1 MIVSHEIII
10 KKKFSISWSKKEINI
25 KISKKKNM
33 KECINYFDQWLFI
46 NKLNRK
52 KVYILTSLI
61 YLNIAS
67 LHHFPYSLF
76 LYGLGKKMLKESL
89 DINDYF

>member
-1 MIVSHEIII
+1 
-10 KKKFSISWSKKEINI
+10 
-25 KISKKKNM
+25 M